1 MVYPEGSLPYSVYGN
16 APLFPVQLVE
26 VGSLFLL
33 FGVCLAVPF
42 QRRWWAYLGGVSAI
56 RLGLDFFR
64 GDLPTCGGMS
74 VQQLVAGCVLVA
86 LGVIGVRNS
95 GQRLSRRPRRYGSG
109 RAFCWGKIQPRGEE
123 NVT

>member
-1 MVYPEGSLPYSVYGN
+1 M
-16 APLFPVQLVE
+16 
-26 VGSLFLL
+26 
-33 FGVCLAVPF
+33 PF
-42 QRRWWAYLGGVSAI
+42 HRRWRAYPGGVSVI

-64 GDLPTCGGMS
+64 GDLPTCAGLS
-74 VQQLVAGCVLVA
+74 PQQLVVVGVLVA

-109 RAFCWGKIQPRGEE
+109 RAFRWGKIQPRGEE